1 MAAFSLQRV
10 LDLKKRR
17 EETVAIKLA
26 EARAAA
32 DAARRSEASLEAQ
45 REAGTRSRVTTG
57 VAVGQLQ
64 NASYV
69 IEQLDQRLADARDA
83 VKSADATVDAR
94 LAEFTTALQE
104 RRVLDRLKEK
114 RMEEYLALEAKV
126 DLSTMDAI
134 ALTRF
139 VRSDNSDGEGES

>member
-17 EETVAIKLA
+17 EESVAIKLA
-26 EARAAA
+26 QARAAA
-32 DAARRSEASLEAQ
+32 DEARASEAQLEAQ
-45 REAGTRSRVTTG
+45 REEGIRSRTTAS
-57 VAVGQLQ
+57 VAVGHLQ

-69 IEQLDQRLADARDA
+69 IEQIDGRLADARDA
-83 VKSADATVDAR
+83 VKSADAAVHAR

-114 RMEEYLALEAKV
+114 RMEEFLAIEAKA
-126 DLSTMDAI
+126 DLTSMDAI

-139 VRSDNSDGEGES
+139 VRSENSDAEGES